1 MAPAL
6 KSPNLQA
13 RYKDEIRPRLM
24 EEFGIANLHAVPRLA
39 KISVNMGIGKAR
51 ENQKHLDEAVRD
63 LTLITGQKAVVTRAR
78 RSIAQFHIRE
88 GYPVG
93 CRVTLRGRRM
103 YEFLD
108 RLVNLAIPRI
118 RDFRGLRDKLDGR
131 GGYSLGLQDQ
141 TVFPE
146 VNADNLEFTQ
156 GMTITLTMTGG
167 RDDVSKR
174 LLEEFG
180 LPFRRKDEEN

>member
-1 MAPAL
+1 MAPR
-6 KSPNLQA
+6 LQTK
-13 RYKDEIRPRLM
+13 YSDEIRPKLM
-24 EEFGIANLHAVPRLA
+24 EEFGITNVNAVPKLD

-51 ENQKHLDEAVRD
+51 ENQKHLDEAMRD

-93 CRVTLRGRRM
+93 CRVTLRGKRM

-108 RLVNLAIPRI
+108 RLVNFAIPRI
-118 RDFRGLRDKLDGR
+118 RDFRGLKDKLDGR
-131 GGYSLGLQDQ
+131 GGYSLGLNDQ

-146 VNADNLEFTQ
+146 VNADKLEFTQ
-156 GMTITLTMTGG
+156 GMTITMSMTGG

-180 LPFRRKDEEN
+180 VPFRRKDQEK